1 MQKILIFV
9 ALFGLSLASIRDNKN
24 SQIVEAP
31 QYNALT
37 QKTIVELYKF
47 LKTEL
52 EGEDD
57 AMILRNKRSAEAS
70 PFFFRRLF
78 GFGRRNFGFG
88 RGHRRGYFH

>member
-37 QKTIVELYKF
+37 QETIVELYEF

-52 EGEDD
+52 EGKDGGELAPLDQD
-57 AMILRNKRSAEAS
+57 KMILRNKRSAEAS
-70 PFFFRRLF
+70 PFFFR
-78 GFGRRNFGFG
+78 
-88 RGHRRGYFH
+88 